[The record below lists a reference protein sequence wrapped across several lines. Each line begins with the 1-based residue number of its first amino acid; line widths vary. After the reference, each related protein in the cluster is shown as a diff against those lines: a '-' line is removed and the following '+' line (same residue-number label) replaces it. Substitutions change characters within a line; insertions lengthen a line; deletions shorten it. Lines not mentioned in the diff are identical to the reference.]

1 MLGSL
6 QQSPE
11 IRSVT
16 MNCNSKSMTPSKS
29 SQTLRKIIEEG
40 CRVNSVQSELDNCVL
55 CPNAWDLMEMGW
67 QPGAKRVNTG
77 LGRTLM
83 LGADNE
89 ERTRI

>member
-1 MLGSL
+1 MPSSL

-29 SQTLRKIIEEG
+29 SQTLPKIIEEG
-40 CRVNSVQSELDNCVL
+40 WRVNSVQSELDSCVL
-55 CPNAWDLMEMGW
+55 CSNAWDLMEMGR
-67 QPGAKRVNTG
+67 QPGAQRVNTG

-89 ERTRI
+89 ARARV